1 MAHLTFSQRA
11 VIQARW
17 LTMKNRKTGIDLVTL
32 AVNYGER
39 LAEKISNKHLILNEK
54 KLRSV

>member
-17 LTMKNRKTGIDLVTL
+17 LTMKERKTGTDLVIL
-32 AVNYGER
+32 AVSYGER
-39 LAEKISNKHLILNEK
+39 LAEKIAAKHLILNNK

>member
-32 AVNYGER
+32 ALNYGER
-39 LAEKISNKHLILNEK
+39 LAEKFASKHLILNSK

>member
-39 LAEKISNKHLILNEK
+39 LAEKIASKHLILNNK